1 MRRIRDE
8 YQMRAI
14 LFQRGPNETGEVEV
28 AEEVAVDDDE
38 GPIAEQGQR
47 LGNSPRGFEGLG
59 FARVADRDAGA
70 ASIAER
76 GFNHATEMRVIDHDI
91 ANARARERLDRPG
104 DQRLAAHFEKHLGD
118 RVAEGPHAFAAPCGK
133 NHRFRHSKS
142 ERVANALVLGLERL
156 EQTPERGKLAITPAG
171 APQVTHHER
180 LVFQIAALAVPKG
193 KTREDP
199 QHLELPLG
207 SHPLEIPVEIREIA
221 GYRQPPGSGP
231 LPVTDR
237 PIDDA
242 FLVPS
247 D

>member
-1 MRRIRDE
+1 
-8 YQMRAI
+8 
-14 LFQRGPNETGEVEV
+14 
-28 AEEVAVDDDE
+28 
-38 GPIAEQGQR
+38 
-47 LGNSPRGFEGLG
+47 
-59 FARVADRDAGA
+59 
-70 ASIAER
+70 
-76 GFNHATEMRVIDHDI
+76 
-91 ANARARERLDRPG
+91 ERLDRPG

-171 APQVTHHER
+171 APQVAHHER

-207 SHPLEIPVEIREIA
+207 SHPLELPADTRACARLFPRIVENAFSRVWSCA
-221 GYRQPPGSGP
+221 ASSSRCSWRAMYQSGKRRNSFSSNS
-231 LPVTDR
+231 L
-237 PIDDA
+237 
-242 FLVPS
+242 S
-247 D
+247 